1 MTNSSEL
8 TNKILSEKAEPGLE
22 KFLNEFYNDR
32 VEDLRTINSLMDQG
46 KLTEIGKIAHQWKG
60 YSAPYG
66 FQHLGFLGSELENSC
81 SETNSD
87 TARNLINEVS
97 VYLDLKNKH
106 LNLEK

>member
-32 VEDLRTINSLMDQG
+32 VEDLRNIILLMDQG
-46 KLTEIGKIAHQWKG
+46 KLPEIGKIAHQWKG

-66 FQHLGFLGSELENSC
+66 FHHLGLLGSQLETSC
-81 SETNSD
+81 NEPNSD